1 MYFIQLNICTMIF
14 TNYMR
19 NFLTHEA
26 AHTERARLYL
36 AALKGDWKS
45 IQGML
50 KIQREITKAKETT
63 LHLAAAAN
71 KEEFV
76 KNLVSNTMSSEDLKV
91 ENIAGN
97 TALSYAAATGNV
109 NIAKAMLEK
118 NRDLPN

>member
-1 MYFIQLNICTMIF
+1 
-14 TNYMR
+14 
-19 NFLTHEA
+19 
-26 AHTERARLYL
+26 
-36 AALKGDWKS
+36 
-45 IQGML
+45 ML

-76 KNLVSNTMSSEDLKV
+76 KNLVSNAMSRDDLKV

-109 NIAKAMLEK
+109 NIAKAILEK
-118 NRDLPN
+118 IETCQT